1 MRVGLSVPV
10 DSLVILV
17 IVKGQKIVIRFRL
30 GLLAFG
36 KEQLRASLEDDGD
49 QQKQQ
54 KSDADDEK
62 DAARQAEVCEVFVK
76 HAISQLKVTGRM
88 VPQNA
93 P

>member
-62 DAARQAEVCEVFVK
+62 PKYAK
-76 HAISQLKVTGRM
+76 YSSNTLS
-88 VPQNA
+88 PS
-93 P
+93 